1 MNLEAATLGLGHAR
15 LPVSVLIT
23 VHGTNVLS
31 IVKKRESRSIT
42 TREIIGSLPVDLE
55 IKSKKLKKIN
65 KK

>member
-31 IVKKRESRSIT
+31 IVNKRESRSIT
-42 TREIIGSLPVDLE
+42 TQEITDSLRMDLE
-55 IKSKKLKKIN
+55 IK
-65 KK
+65 

>member
-42 TREIIGSLPVDLE
+42 TREITDSLRADLE
-55 IKSKKLKKIN
+55 IK
-65 KK
+65 